1 MTIEEIREELF
12 RLQDPQYRGFQ
23 AKLIPTVDS
32 KRMIGV
38 RTPALRSL
46 AKTLAK
52 DPETALFL
60 ADLPHAYFD
69 EDQLHAFLLS
79 ELKDFDRCLGEVERF
94 LPYIDNWA
102 TSDQLSPKAFK
113 KRKRALLPA
122 IKGWLKSG
130 HVYTVRFGIGMLLQH
145 YLSEAFDPVY
155 PAWVADIRSEE
166 YYVNMMRA
174 WYFATA
180 LTKQYEAALP
190 YLQERRLDPWTH
202 NKAIQKAVESYRVPA
217 ERKDYL
223 KTLRVR
229 SR

>member
-12 RLQDPQYRGFQ
+12 RLQDPHYRALQ
-23 AKLIPTVDS
+23 AKLIPTVDPE
-32 KRMIGV
+32 RMIGV
-38 RTPALRSL
+38 RTPALRSF

-52 DPETALFL
+52 DPEAELFL

-113 KRKRALLPA
+113 KRKQALLPA

-145 YLSEAFDPVY
+145 YLNEAFDPAY

-180 LTKQYEAALP
+180 LAKQYEAALP
-190 YLQERRLDPWTH
+190 
-202 NKAIQKAVESYRVPA
+202 
-217 ERKDYL
+217 
-223 KTLRVR
+223 
-229 SR
+229 

>member
-1 MTIEEIREELF
+1 MTIEEIRAELF

-23 AKLIPTVDS
+23 AKLIPTVDP

-102 TSDQLSPKAFK
+102 TSDQLSPKSFK
-113 KRKRALLPA
+113 KRKQALLPA

-145 YLSEAFDPVY
+145 YLNEAFDPAY

-190 YLQERRLDPWTH
+190 FLQAGRLDPWTH

>member
-1 MTIEEIREELF
+1 MTIEEIRAELF
-12 RLQDPQYRGFQ
+12 RLQDPHYRALQ
-23 AKLIPTVDS
+23 EKLIPTVDPE
-32 KRMIGV
+32 RMIGV

-52 DPETALFL
+52 DPEAEAFL
-60 ADLPHAYFD
+60 RQLPHRYFD

-79 ELKDFDRCLGEVERF
+79 EQKDFDRCLGEVERF

-102 TSDQLSPKAFK
+102 TSDQLSPKSFK
-113 KRKRALLPA
+113 KRKQALLPA

-145 YLSEAFDPVY
+145 YLNEAFDPVY

-180 LTKQYEAALP
+180 LAKQYEAALP
-190 YLQERRLDPWTH
+190 FLQAGRLDPWTH
-202 NKAIQKAVESYRVPA
+202 NKAIQKAVESFRVPA